1 MADGTVRPTNETLRS
16 AGLLPGELPR
26 HLIARGESVPAQP
39 QFVSMVF
46 GPAEVEGDRT
56 SIRVAR
62 VRYPSGPAI
71 SAQLGSDG
79 TPARGTRGR
88 PERDEVA
95 LIEVDA
101 SGVRFNVLPR
111 KVPLLLV
118 GILLTA
124 WNIYWTV
131 RALREWHEGHAR

>member
-1 MADGTVRPTNETLRS
+1 
-16 AGLLPGELPR
+16 
-26 HLIARGESVPAQP
+26 
-39 QFVSMVF
+39 MVF

-56 SIRVAR
+56 SFRVAR
-62 VRYPSGPAI
+62 VRYLSGPAI
-71 SAQLGSDG
+71 GTLPGSDG
-79 TPARGTRGR
+79 TQARPRGTPER

-111 KVPLLLV
+111 KVPLLLA

-124 WNIYWTV
+124 WNIYWIV
-131 RALREWHEGHAR
+131 RALRKWDAGTM